1 MTTSHASLA
10 AHLGI
15 TEDIMVALAHPVRFG
30 LQTPQQHGSWQEMV
44 AVWQELDTLGFE
56 SAWVFDHL
64 LPIFSDPTGPCLEGW
79 TTLAALAM
87 VTHHVRIGVMVTGN
101 TYRHPAVLAK
111 MATTLDIIS
120 QGRLILGMGAGWFA
134 LEHETFG
141 IPFPPV
147 KERLQR
153 LDETLTVIGRL
164 WREDCVT
171 FDGQYYQLREA
182 RLNPRP
188 LQQPH
193 PPLLVGASGE
203 QVALR
208 IVAQHADI
216 WNAFG
221 SPEVFRH
228 KIAKLAE
235 HCRTIGRDP
244 ETIEKSVLLQMTL
257 TDDAEAKRRA
267 RENESWGMLAGNSA
281 EIREQIEHYVAVGV
295 THLVISLAAP
305 YDLTTLRRFATEV
318 IPAFR

>member
-1 MTTSHASLA
+1 MTART
-10 AHLGI
+10 
-15 TEDIMVALAHPVRFG
+15 HPVRFG
-30 LQTPQQHGSWQEMV
+30 FQTPQQHGSWQEMM
-44 AVWQELDTLGFE
+44 ALWQELDTLGFD
-56 SAWVFDHL
+56 SAWVFDHF

-79 TTLAALAM
+79 TALSALAM
-87 VTHHVRIGVMVTGN
+87 VTHNVRIGVMVTGN

-120 QGRLILGMGAGWFA
+120 NGRLILGLGAGWFA
-134 LEHETFG
+134 LEHKTFG
-141 IPFPPV
+141 IPFPPM

-164 WREDCVT
+164 WREERVT
-171 FDGQYYQLREA
+171 FTGRHYQLSEA

-188 LQQPH
+188 IQQPH
-193 PPLLVGASGE
+193 PPLLVGATGE

-208 IVAQHADI
+208 IVAQHANI

-221 SPEVFRH
+221 SPQVFRH
-228 KIAKLAE
+228 KITKLNE
-235 HCRTIGRDP
+235 HCHRLGRDP

-267 RENESWGMLAGNSA
+267 LENESSGMLAGNLT
-281 EIREQIEHYVAVGV
+281 EIREQIEQYVAVGV
-295 THLVISLAAP
+295 THVVISLAVP
-305 YDLTTLRRFATEV
+305 YDMTTLRRFATEV